1 MYKTGRIIVETR
13 NIWKWDTI
21 IEGKEMMDDKS
32 LSQIGWLEFEER
44 TERCSC
50 WRGRF
55 ASHRFLFQIFHFT
68 RTCFDVSK
76 TGCVRPI
83 VIIELCKSIICQ
95 DSYMSLSNF
104 IQVLQH
110 YYQHYYHWWLILR
123 LMVVNYT
130 QIWKRKIH
138 WLDEFRSDRFQ

>member
-13 NIWKWDTI
+13 NIRKWDTI

-83 VIIELCKSIICQ
+83 VIIELCKSIISSGFVHVSKQ
-95 DSYMSLSNF
+95 FHPSFTALLPALLSLV
-104 IQVLQH
+104 ID
-110 YYQHYYHWWLILR
+110 IA
-123 LMVVNYT
+123 VNG
-130 QIWKRKIH
+130 
-138 WLDEFRSDRFQ
+138 S